1 MINLKKVGVSALA
14 GSLAMFAVNAGEMG
28 LKGSA
33 EATYTSN
40 SGAGTSLG
48 GNPYGLS
55 HDIQIFGSGEMDNG
69 WAYSINSDFQMND
82 MAADSSILKI
92 DMGGLGTIGF
102 DQGSGAFGIGTLEQ
116 EVPTA
121 YEEASHQVGT
131 LSHGIDRNSAM
142 NVLGYSNTFLG
153 LGVSVEYNPEISATT
168 AQGAGG
174 VTGGVSTGSELN
186 YALTYA
192 VPSMDGLTLAY
203 GAADTNHGTAESSE
217 TSEQVAA
224 VNYVMGALSMGVSI
238 TESITTGNVAQSNTH
253 MGIAF
258 NVNDNLS
265 ISYNTNDAQDYNIG
279 TAGGAEYEESSTSVN
294 AAYALGGASARVVWS
309 KADNV
314 GGVLDVKDE
323 NLELSLALAF

>member
-55 HDIQIFGSGEMDNG
+55 HDVQIFGSGEMDNG
-69 WAYSINSDFQMND
+69 WAYSINSDFQLND
-82 MAADSSILKI
+82 MGADSSMLKI
-92 DMGGLGTIGF
+92 DMGGLGLLGL
-102 DQGSGAFGIGTLEQ
+102 DQGSGGFGIGTLEQ

-121 YEEASHQVGT
+121 YEEASHAVGT
-131 LSHGIDRNSAM
+131 LSHGIDRNGAM
-142 NVLGYSNTFLG
+142 NVIGYSNSLYGFG
-153 LGVSVEYNPEISATT
+153 ISIEYNPEITATT
-168 AQGAGG
+168 AQGAGA
-174 VTGGVSTGSELN
+174 VTGGVSEGSELN
-186 YALTYA
+186 YAITYV
-192 VPSMDGLTLAY
+192 VPSVEGLTLAF
-203 GAADTNHGTAESSE
+203 GEADTNHGNGNTLE
-217 TSEQVAA
+217 TSEIVAA
-224 VNYVMGALSMGVSI
+224 VNYTVGAIKAGFSMSEV
-238 TESITTGNVAQSNTH
+238 TTLGNVAQDNVH
-253 MGIAF
+253 FGVAF
-258 NVNDNLS
+258 NVNDSLS
-265 ISYNTNDAQDYNIG
+265 VSYNTNDAQKYNIG
-279 TAGGAEYEESSTSVN
+279 TAGGAENVEKSRSVN
-294 AAYALGGASARVVWS
+294 AAYALGGASARLVWS